1 MLAFFGCSFGVK
13 GMGKLLYISEKQQ
26 SASEDQLVTLADL
39 ERFREK
45 MLTDIKILLNANLG
59 APAKRWLK
67 SHQVRKLLNIS
78 GGTLQTLRDNG
89 VIPFTKIGGLIYY
102 DAAEI
107 DQTLTRLKKAS

>member
-1 MLAFFGCSFGVK
+1 
-13 GMGKLLYISEKQQ
+13 MGKLLYISEKQKT
-26 SASEDQLVTLADL
+26 ASDDQLVTVADL

-45 MLTDIKILLNANLG
+45 LLTDLKILLNANIG

-78 GGTLQTLRDNG
+78 GGTLQTLRNNG
-89 VIPFTKIGGLIYY
+89 VIPYTKIGGLIYY

-107 DQTLTRLKKAS
+107 DQTLVRLKKS

>member
-1 MLAFFGCSFGVK
+1 
-13 GMGKLLYISEKQQ
+13 MGKLLYISEKNQGT
-26 SASEDQLVTLADL
+26 SEDQLVTLADL

-45 MLTDIKILLNANLG
+45 LLTDMKILLNANLG

-89 VIPFTKIGGLIYY
+89 VIL
-102 DAAEI
+102 
-107 DQTLTRLKKAS
+107 